1 MFRCRHEI
9 FLIEGQSNAR
19 FTANRWGLV
28 RSAVGIP
35 VATHPPHDDFHQEAD
50 MTLASLSA
58 TDFRV
63 RDAVLQELAWDS
75 AVDASA
81 IGVAAKSGAVTLT
94 GFVDSYAGK
103 LAAERAAKRVRGV
116 RAVANDVQVRLRL
129 DRSDEEIASD
139 AALSLGMR
147 LMLPEDVQVVVHGG
161 HLTLTGSVS
170 SLFQRAVAEEAVHN
184 IKGVKSLVNRIK
196 VKPVASLRDIQ
207 REIVGALHRD
217 ADINA
222 KAIEVGVTGN
232 QVRLTGT
239 VGTWRERE
247 SAERAAAHATGIALV
262 DNKIVVKANEESGDD
277 TEEIC

>member
-1 MFRCRHEI
+1 
-9 FLIEGQSNAR
+9 
-19 FTANRWGLV
+19 
-28 RSAVGIP
+28 
-35 VATHPPHDDFHQEAD
+35 

-58 TDFRV
+58 TDLRV

-81 IGVAAKSGAVTLT
+81 IGVAARSGAVTLT
-94 GFVDSYAGK
+94 GFIDSYAGK

-129 DRSDEEIASD
+129 DRSDEEIAGD
-139 AALSLGMR
+139 AARSLSMR
-147 LMLPEDVQVVVHGG
+147 LMLPDDVQVVVHGG
-161 HLTLTGSVS
+161 HLTLTGNVS
-170 SLFQRAVAEEAVHN
+170 SLFQRAVAEKAVHD
-184 IKGVKSLVNRIK
+184 IRGVKDVVNRIK
-196 VKPVASLRDIQ
+196 VKPVASLGDIQ

-222 KAIEVGVTGN
+222 RGIEVGVTGN

-262 DNKIVVKANEESGDD
+262 DNQIVVKADEEFSDD
-277 TEEIC
+277 PEEIC